1 MNYTEAR
8 KNYAQAKA
16 VKKIAEAVI
25 ELIDALTE
33 SDTAPHYEQLS
44 LPFADGVNLYP
55 DTPKEEPKTESKTET
70 KTDDAPPKFAK
81 AFPVDVE
88 QIKRLMTARGYNT
101 HTLASAMGIEYGA
114 VYKALKR
121 GTFSRRMMAA
131 LETALGVTAGSLWMK
146 TA

>member
-33 SDTAPHYEQLS
+33 TDTAPHYEQLS

-55 DTPKEEPKTESKTET
+55 DTPKEEPKTET
-70 KTDDAPPKFAK
+70 KIEDAPKKFAK
-81 AFPVDVE
+81 AFPVDVAQVE
-88 QIKRLMTARGYNT
+88 RLMKARGFTT
-101 HTLASAMGIEYGA
+101 HTLASWMGVEYGA

-131 LETALGVTAGSLWMK
+131 LESALRVTAGSLWTK
-146 TA
+146 KA